1 MQVLPIQTRVFKEN
15 EDITVF
21 IKEHIKK
28 IPEESVIVIT
38 SKIVALSEGRT
49 AGRLSKK
56 EKKELIKEESDY
68 AIETKWVW
76 LTIKDGMFMANAGVD
91 ESNAKKGAVL
101 FPEDCFKSAE
111 MILKALKRIYKVKKL
126 GILITDSRTIPLR
139 LGVVGMSVG
148 YAGFK
153 PIKSYIGK
161 KDIFGKKFEFSK
173 VNLADC
179 LASSAVLVMGEGKE
193 QRPLAVINDLKEIN
207 LQFTSQKTDKKELV
221 IPLEDDIYKPFFK
234 NMNS

>member
-1 MQVLPIQTRVFKEN
+1 MKVQPIKTRIFIEG
-15 EDITVF
+15 ESIIAF

-28 IPEESVIVIT
+28 IPEESVLVIT

-49 AGRLSKK
+49 AGKLSKK
-56 EKKELIKEESDY
+56 EKGELIKKESDY
-68 AIETKWVW
+68 AVETKWVW
-76 LTIKDGMFMANAGVD
+76 LTVKDGMFMAGAGID
-91 ESNAKKGAVL
+91 ESNAKKGLVL
-101 FPEDCFKSAE
+101 FPEDCFKSSE
-111 MILKALKRIYKVKKL
+111 IILKEIKKIYKVKKL

-148 YAGFK
+148 YAGFR

-193 QRPLAVINDLKEIN
+193 QRPIAIISDVNDIDLK
-207 LQFTSQKTDKKELV
+207 FTSKKARKGEL
-221 IPLEDDIYKPFFK
+221 IISLEDDIYKPLFRK
-234 NMNS
+234 LGR